1 MNISRPFSSEMA
13 ERAPIPRAAIATL
26 GSRASRWAR
35 RITAGR
41 PHLLVVV
48 ATMAICSIAW
58 ALSYLLRFDFSVPA
72 HLSDSVA
79 ATLPFVLLVQ
89 GVFFHAAGVFRILWP
104 YVGIRDAL
112 SILLAVA
119 LSTATLWVLNATCL
133 PAGIVPRSV
142 LLLNGILTHA
152 GVCGFYL
159 MLRSLRESRL
169 RGEPGQAPPAR
180 ILIVGA
186 GDSGDSL
193 LREIERTSPLSLQV
207 SGFID
212 DDPDKQGGRLRGV
225 PVLGPVARIQR
236 IARKH
241 SVRLVLIALP
251 SAGGARLRE
260 IVSPLLLAGL
270 TVRVLPLLGRLAP
283 NAPLLPQ
290 LKDVAIEDLLRR
302 EPIRLEEEKIAAF
315 LRGKRVLVT
324 GAAGSIGSELC
335 RQVLKYRP
343 ERLVALDLAETPLHD
358 LMLEIR
364 RGANMDVVYPELG
377 DVTDAV
383 RVRGVFLEHAP
394 EVVFHAA
401 ALKHVPV
408 CEDHPR
414 EAIRVNVGGT
424 KIVAEQAMHCAA
436 ARFILI
442 STDKAVNPSSLM
454 GATKRMAELV
464 VQALNSKDGPS
475 RFSAVRFGN
484 VLGSNG
490 SVLNIFRTQLAQ
502 GGPLTVTH
510 PEMRRYFM
518 TIPEAV
524 ELVLQAA
531 VQGRG
536 GEVFE
541 LDMGSPV
548 KIVDLAEDF
557 IRLSG
562 LMPGRDVKIEFTG
575 VRPGEKLF
583 EELYLHS
590 ETVVPT
596 AHPKVFCLK
605 TNGGETPDP
614 AVRFCLNRLGPV
626 DLAIDPVLARLRGD
640 FQEMLDLTPPERL
653 AVP

>member
-1 MNISRPFSSEMA
+1 MNISRAFPSELA
-13 ERAPIPRAAIATL
+13 ERAPIPRADIKTL
-26 GSRASRWAR
+26 GSRAGRWAR

-41 PHLLVVV
+41 PHLLVVI

-58 ALSYLLRFDFSVPA
+58 ALSYLLRFEFSVPP

-112 SILLAVA
+112 AILQAVA
-119 LSTATLWVLNATCL
+119 FSTATLWVLSAAFL

-159 MLRSLRESRL
+159 MLRSLRETRL
-169 RGEPGQAPPAR
+169 RGGPGRAPPAR
-180 ILIVGA
+180 VLIVGA
-186 GDSGDSL
+186 GDSGDAL
-193 LREIERTSPLSLQV
+193 LREIERATPASLQV
-207 SGFID
+207 AGFID
-212 DDPDKQGGRLRGV
+212 DDPDKQGGLLRGV
-225 PVLGPVARIQR
+225 PVLGPVARVQR

-241 SVRLVLIALP
+241 SVRQVLIALP

-260 IVSPLLLAGL
+260 IVSPLLQAGL
-270 TVRVLPLLGRLAP
+270 AVRVLPLLGRLAP
-283 NAPLLPQ
+283 SAPLLPQ
-290 LKDVAIEDLLRR
+290 LKAVAIEDLLRR
-302 EPIRLEEEKIAAF
+302 EPIRLEEEKIAEF

-335 RQVLKYRP
+335 RQVLKYGP
-343 ERLVALDLAETPLHD
+343 ERLVAFDWAETPLHD
-358 LMLEIR
+358 LMLEVR
-364 RGANMDVVYPELG
+364 RGANEGVVYPELG

-383 RVRGVFLEHAP
+383 RVRGVFFEHAP

-424 KIVAEQAMHCAA
+424 KIVAEQAMHCATG
-436 ARFILI
+436 RFILI

-454 GATKRMAELV
+454 GATKRTAELV
-464 VQALNSKDGPS
+464 VQGLNSEEGSS
-475 RFSAVRFGN
+475 RFTAVRFGN

-490 SVLNIFRTQLAQ
+490 SVLNIFRAQLAK

-548 KIVDLAEDF
+548 RIVDLAEDF

-596 AHPKVFCLK
+596 SHPKVFCLK
-605 TNGGETPDP
+605 TNGNASPDP
-614 AVRFCLNRLGPV
+614 AVRLCLDRLGPV
-626 DLAIDPVLARLRGD
+626 ELGIDPVLARLKGD
-640 FQEMLDLTPPERL
+640 FQEILDFTPPERL